1 MTRPRARAP
10 SPAAAVEGT
19 APVPVGVRV
28 VLDDRAVVFDGGRG
42 VLGGDPWRV
51 VRLAPAGAQVL
62 ARWRSG
68 APVGG
73 GRAERR
79 LAARLVA
86 AGLLHPAPR
95 RDPLR
100 VDDLTVVVPVRD
112 RPEALAA
119 ALAALAATGPVPGVV
134 VVDDGS
140 APAAAARTAALAAR
154 AGARL
159 VRGRGEGAAAARNLG
174 AAHAT
179 TPLVVFLDSDC
190 RPRPG
195 WLAPLLGHLDDP
207 AVGAVAPRVIAAPG
221 GSAAQRYEAARSPLD
236 MGPHPGVVRPLGR
249 VPYVPSAAL
258 AVRRAAFPGFD
269 PAMPIGEDVDLVW
282 RIRAAG
288 WTVRHEPAAAVVHDH
303 RRDLRG
309 LLARR
314 VVYGTSV
321 AGLWVRHPGAVPP
334 LVLAP
339 AQALVWGVVAAGVPG
354 IAVGAAATTTARA
367 VSALRRAGVPPPLA
381 ARVILRARAAEAD
394 LVAGAVTGWWAPA
407 LLAAAVLGPLAPRPV
422 RALGASIAGRA
433 ARLLAAAA
441 LTRAAV
447 AGIRARPGIDPLR
460 WLALCTLDD
469 GANALG
475 VWLGCLRHRTVAPLL
490 PGLRPR

>member
-1 MTRPRARAP
+1 M
-10 SPAAAVEGT
+10 
-19 APVPVGVRV
+19 RV
-28 VLDDRAVVFDGGRG
+28 VLDDRAVVFGGGRR

-51 VRLAPAGAQVL
+51 VRLTAAGAQVL

-119 ALAALAATGPVPGVV
+119 ALASLAAAGPVPAVV

-140 APAAAARTAALAAR
+140 APAAAARTSALAAR

-179 TPLVVFLDSDC
+179 TPFVVFLDSDC
-190 RPRPG
+190 RPRAG

-207 AVGAVAPRVIAAPG
+207 AVGAVAPRVVAAPR
-221 GSAAQRYEAARSPLD
+221 GSVAERYEAARSPLD
-236 MGPHPGVVRPLGR
+236 MGPRPDVVRPLGR

-288 WTVRHEPAAAVVHDH
+288 WTVRHEPAAVVVHDH

-321 AGLWVRHPGAVPP
+321 AGLWARHPGAVPP

-339 AQALVWGVVAAGVPG
+339 AQALGW
-354 IAVGAAATTTARA
+354 GAAARACPGSPWAPPSRPRPSPSPPCAAPGCPCRWRPASSCAPGSPRPTWSRAR
-367 VSALRRAGVPPPLA
+367 SPAGGPPPCW
-381 ARVILRARAAEAD
+381 RRRRC
-394 LVAGAVTGWWAPA
+394 AP
-407 LLAAAVLGPLAPRPV
+407 GPRPV
-422 RALGASIAGRA
+422 RALGAPIAGRA
-433 ARLLAAAA
+433 ARVLAVAAV
-441 LTRAAV
+441 TRAAV
-447 AGIRARPGIDPLR
+447 AGVRDRPAVDPLR
-460 WLALCTLDD
+460 WLALCALDD

-475 VWLGCLRHRTVAPLL
+475 VWLGCLRHRTAAPLL
-490 PGLRPR
+490 PRLRAASATARTAS